1 MNQIYDE
8 NTGEDLFNIDLEEIF
23 KPIWNE
29 FIYGGHLFAAGA
41 MCVVY
46 MCAFLFDLPVTWDLL
61 FIIYLIFY
69 PIYLYDYFKGIEED
83 RASNSQR
90 AEYLQGNKTRILS
103 MILYLSI
110 ITLAL
115 MYVVYSNIINMFIG
129 FSVLVL
135 GLLYHS
141 YFKGLTRHIVAFKN
155 IFVSAVWALLVF
167 VPFVYYSCPITM
179 SAVIVALFVF
189 LKMIS
194 IQILF
199 DMRDVE
205 GDRAQGLL
213 TIPIV
218 ICGKELPVLKALNIF
233 TASIVAMGVLYH
245 VIPLSAIMLFF
256 AFAYTLNY
264 IDRVT
269 LSRKDYGSYFLAA
282 GEPILWLFLIVS
294 GSVFFGMLSSV
305 IPLPFVC

>member
-1 MNQIYDE
+1 MNQIYGE
-8 NTGEDLFNIDLEEIF
+8 NTNEDLFSIDLEEIF
-23 KPIWNE
+23 KPVWNE
-29 FIYGGHLFAAGA
+29 FIYGGHLFAVGA

-69 PIYLYDYFKGIEED
+69 PIYLYDYFAGIEED
-83 RASNSQR
+83 KASNSQR
-90 AEYLQGNKTRILS
+90 AEYLQNNKTRILS
-103 MILYLSI
+103 IVLYLSI

-115 MYVVYSNIINMFIG
+115 MYVLYSDIINMLIG

-135 GLLYHS
+135 GMLYHS
-141 YFKGLTRHIVAFKN
+141 HFKGLTRHIVAFKN

-167 VPFVYYSCPITM
+167 APFVYYSCPITM

-199 DMRDVE
+199 DMRDVD
-205 GDRAQGLL
+205 GDRIQGLL

-218 ICGKELPVLKALNIF
+218 VNGHELSILKGLNIF
-233 TASIVAMGVLYH
+233 VMSLVAISVLYQA
-245 VIPLSAIMLFF
+245 IPLSAMMLFF

-282 GEPILWLFLIVS
+282 GEPILWLFLILS
-294 GSVFFGMLSSV
+294 GSVFLGLLSSV
-305 IPLPFVC
+305 VPLPFVF